1 MTESKIRKRLKQ
13 EHKLFVVQCLA
24 CFMTPSEVVEAV
36 RENFGIEIARQSVEG
51 YDPSKAACRKLDEEL
66 KQVFYRIRKKFIS
79 DILNVDI
86 AHRVFRLAELSKLYH
101 AAAAKGKDVIAAQ
114 FLEQAAK
121 EVGGIYVNRVE
132 VRVTDRKASLAEI
145 LGICADQLPE

>member
-1 MTESKIRKRLKQ
+1 MAESKNRKRLKP

-24 CFMTPSEVVEAV
+24 HFMTPSEVVKVV

-51 YDPSKAACRKLDEEL
+51 YDPAKAAGRTLDEEL
-66 KQVFYRIRKKFIS
+66 KQVFYRTRKKFIS
-79 DILNVDI
+79 DIQNVAI
-86 AHRVFRLAELSKLYH
+86 AHRAFRLAELSKLYH
-101 AAAAKGKDVIAAQ
+101 AAAAKGKDVMAAQ

-132 VRVTDRKASLAEI
+132 VRVTDRKATLAEL
-145 LGICADQLPE
+145 LGIGADQLPE